1 MNKLTLSISTISV
14 LIAIA
19 GFKIFEDA
27 RVERC
32 VTRLGRSPDNLS
44 ETMSRAFPEYSKGK
58 SAEQIEKYQSDL
70 FELRKSEQQNFM
82 QWFENLNKCEKRIT
96 PPNWSNF
103 FIDLTL

>member
-32 VTRLGRSPDNLS
+32 ITRLGPAKEVGTAEIFLNI
-44 ETMSRAFPEYSKGK
+44 FPEYIKGK
-58 SAEQIEKYQSDL
+58 SPQQIEEYKN
-70 FELRKSEQQNFM
+70 ELRKSEQKNYDVWQE
-82 QWFENLNKCEKRIT
+82 QVEKCEKRIT
-96 PPNWSNF
+96 PTNWKNF